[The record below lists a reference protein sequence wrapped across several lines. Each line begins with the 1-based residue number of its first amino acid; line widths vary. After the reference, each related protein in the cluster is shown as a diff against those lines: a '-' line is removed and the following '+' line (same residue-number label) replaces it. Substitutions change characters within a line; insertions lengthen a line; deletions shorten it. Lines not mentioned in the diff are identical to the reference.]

1 VTGIEVVIEN
11 YLSEIHKILPDFRNW
26 EKKFPKMVDDASCH
40 LFCYISTHAS
50 IWHRYGDM
58 APQR

>member
-1 VTGIEVVIEN
+1 
-11 YLSEIHKILPDFRNW
+11 
-26 EKKFPKMVDDASCH
+26 M
-40 LFCYISTHAS
+40 HAS